1 MCDSVTVF
9 ARFDALQLAL
19 QHSHRLAQSKSRVK
33 IVERNIVVV
42 ASHVIVVDI
51 FSHNV
56 LGGTYRPWAAG
67 QFAIGKRHSQAV
79 GCKQL
84 AKLWSG
90 KLEVFTVR

>member
-19 QHSHRLAQSKSRVK
+19 QHSHRLAQSKPRVK

-42 ASHVIVVDI
+42 ASHVIVVA
-51 FSHNV
+51 
-56 LGGTYRPWAAG
+56 YRPWAAG

-90 KLEVFTVR
+90 KLEVNTVR